1 MRKIFKIITLISL
14 LIFLGAQEGCQ
25 TTSGTTKVTKQSVKQ
40 EMIID
45 LKGKIEELDGTPL
58 TEKDIK
64 AKKYKGILNKK
75 DKHIKALQEQLAE
88 LKEKKEKEEA
98 DAKAKK
104 EKDEAIAHI
113 AKKIEDLGGKALTK
127 DEIKYEGEFSD
138 DKYVK
143 ALQQQL
149 KELE

>member
-1 MRKIFKIITLISL
+1 MRKILKIITLVSL

-88 LKEKKEKEEA
+88 LKEKKDRTE
-98 DAKAKK
+98 DAIYATKA
-104 EKDEAIAHI
+104 
-113 AKKIEDLGGKALTK
+113 
-127 DEIKYEGEFSD
+127 
-138 DKYVK
+138 
-143 ALQQQL
+143 ALQEGIVPGGGIALLNASQNI
-149 KELE
+149 KPKNIHVFKIAI